1 MVSIGGVRTKFIG
14 RDKELKVL
22 YNRLDV
28 VNPSPIVLHGPIGSG
43 KTALLRALTYL
54 ANKEGVVTVLI
65 DTSRP
70 YTKESIKFFGAV
82 GTYYHAFEVIRSL
95 TKEVDGVGVKGIVR
109 RVTSAISLIAS
120 NYGFRGRLLL
130 IIDDLHRVMSKD
142 EVINYCKS
150 IYEWI
155 KWDLSTLVDSVL
167 TVITVPHYI
176 LGNRYLFKREVVP
189 SLLWNLRRCEI
200 IKLAKAV
207 GKPLSIDDDDIW
219 YLTGGNPGALEWLIN
234 LNWDVRK
241 WLKYVDYGP
250 LSTAREHVGITEL
263 RRLAEDPDSNYDVA
277 SVLEDL
283 GLMIKVNREFLISD
297 YGKNLELGMG
307 NEWAWQI
314 PTYPHLILRSD
325 FISKYLEH

>member
-1 MVSIGGVRTKFIG
+1 MASV
-14 RDKELKVL
+14 
-22 YNRLDV
+22 
-28 VNPSPIVLHGPIGSG
+28 P
-43 KTALLRALTYL
+43 
-54 ANKEGVVTVLI
+54 LI
-65 DTSRP
+65 SKRWLWM
-70 YTKESIKFFGAV
+70 F
-82 GTYYHAFEVIRSL
+82 
-95 TKEVDGVGVKGIVR
+95 GVKDIVR

-219 YLTGGNPGALEWLIN
+219 YLTGGNPRALEWLIN

-250 LSTAREHVGITEL
+250 LSTAREHVGVTEL
-263 RRLAEDPDSNYDVA
+263 RRLAEDPYSNYDVA

-297 YGKNLELGMG
+297 YEKNLELGMS
-307 NEWAWQI
+307 NE
-314 PTYPHLILRSD
+314 
-325 FISKYLEH
+325 